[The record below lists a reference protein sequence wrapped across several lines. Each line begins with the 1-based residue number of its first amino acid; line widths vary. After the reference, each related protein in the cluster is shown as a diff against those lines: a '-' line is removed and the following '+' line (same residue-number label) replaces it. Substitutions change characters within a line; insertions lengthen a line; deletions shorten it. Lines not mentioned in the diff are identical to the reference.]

1 MTDSKFILRLL
12 HMVEIKPQSQ
22 RCHVKG
28 ACTNYSANKHLN
40 VYVMSSMYCIFQDYK
55 NTTKLTWLAVTDS
68 APLLPTITVYYDNI
82 IAKAILTKNDD
93 FKEHV
98 NKNTKV
104 STVCQILKNRSE
116 YFFFL
121 MKKSSLGFWRHGSAL
136 RWLAC

>member
-1 MTDSKFILRLL
+1 
-12 HMVEIKPQSQ
+12 
-22 RCHVKG
+22 
-28 ACTNYSANKHLN
+28 
-40 VYVMSSMYCIFQDYK
+40 
-55 NTTKLTWLAVTDS
+55 VTDS

-104 STVCQILKNRSE
+104 STVCQILKNPSE
-116 YFFFL
+116 DFFFL